1 MIESQ
6 QIHVEGMMG
15 IENLHLATGTEV
27 VDPSGVIHG
36 DLTRNRI
43 LTQSQRAYPQHIGPL
58 QKGTVSLGRES
69 WQAPM

>member
-27 VDPSGVIHG
+27 VDPSGVIYG

-43 LTQSQRAYPQHIGPL
+43 LT
-58 QKGTVSLGRES
+58 
-69 WQAPM
+69 